1 MKRST
6 LIGGLAVGFA
16 LAMTVSAP
24 ASAGP
29 VQIIPWEES
38 FTEVHEVGEEDWC
51 PPDVVDFDVTYSFDG
66 GGKDRITTQHDGI
79 IRFAGT
85 YKARATTYS
94 ANGKTL
100 MVEIARATAATHED
114 RRQRRRHPHHL
125 VQGSVTSTKVWLD
138 GTFLFHD
145 TGLVEG
151 DFLVDHNGTPTI
163 PDDDKGLG
171 PVGEIGLHGRF
182 DTADRDFCEDIAFY
196 LAP

>member
-6 LIGGLAVGFA
+6 LIGGIGAGVMLSIGVA
-16 LAMTVSAP
+16 AP
-24 ASAGP
+24 ALAGP
-29 VQIIPWEES
+29 VQIVPWEDS
-38 FTEVHEVGEEDWC
+38 FTHVNEVGDEGWC
-51 PPDVVDFDVTYSFDG
+51 PPEIVDFEVTQTFEGS
-66 GGKDRITTQHDGI
+66 GKDRITTQKDGL

-85 YKARATTYS
+85 YRNVTTYS

-100 MVEIARATAATHED
+100 MSETHGNYRD
-114 RRQRRRHPHHL
+114 TGVADNGDGTL
-125 VQGSVTSTKVWLD
+125 TIDFMDATSTKVWLD

-151 DFLVDHNGTPTI
+151 AFLVDHNGTPTI
-163 PDDDKGLG
+163 PDDDEGIG